1 MSIGFPEIFKKL
13 NWVLFKDIR
22 ESARLRLSEVEMKS
36 REIRVIYGKDIEN
49 MTKTLMEDYKVA
61 EKFGDKSS
69 SIGLKPNL
77 VVATTPDTGATTHME
92 IVTAVIEYLQDYGFS
107 NISILEGS
115 WVGDDTERAY
125 RLNGYYD
132 IKRRYGVGLFDLKKD
147 RYETKSAG
155 GINMEISRKV
165 LEMDHLINLPV
176 MKGHCQ
182 TNMTC
187 AMKNLK
193 GILSDRSKRLFH
205 QKGLMVPIAALNAV
219 YSPSLTIVD
228 SICGDLDFEEG
239 GNPVE
244 TGRMMLGEDSVLID
258 AYCASLMGFDLDD
271 VPYISLA
278 GEMGAGC
285 ADIEKAKIIELN
297 KPENSPV
304 AVPRRYASRLS
315 SLTNPKSA
323 CSCCYANLI
332 HALKRMD
339 DEGELYALNGEKI
352 AIGQGWKGQ
361 EMEIGVGACCHKA
374 RHGVVKCPPSAQ
386 DILDMLRS
394 L

>member
-1 MSIGFPEIFKKL
+1 
-13 NWVLFKDIR
+13 
-22 ESARLRLSEVEMKS
+22 
-36 REIRVIYGKDIEN
+36 
-49 MTKTLMEDYKVA
+49 
-61 EKFGDKSS
+61 
-69 SIGLKPNL
+69 
-77 VVATTPDTGATTHME
+77 
-92 IVTAVIEYLQDYGFS
+92 
-107 NISILEGS
+107 
-115 WVGDDTERAY
+115 
-125 RLNGYYD
+125 
-132 IKRRYGVGLFDLKKD
+132 
-147 RYETKSAG
+147 
-155 GINMEISRKV
+155 
-165 LEMDHLINLPV
+165 
-176 MKGHCQ
+176 
-182 TNMTC
+182 
-187 AMKNLK
+187 
-193 GILSDRSKRLFH
+193 
-205 QKGLMVPIAALNAV
+205 
-219 YSPSLTIVD
+219 
-228 SICGDLDFEEG
+228 
-239 GNPVE
+239 
-244 TGRMMLGEDSVLID
+244 MLGEDSVLID

>member
-1 MSIGFPEIFKKL
+1 
-13 NWVLFKDIR
+13 
-22 ESARLRLSEVEMKS
+22 MKS
-36 REIRVIYGKDIEN
+36 KDIRVIYGKDIAA
-49 MTKTLMEDYKVA
+49 MTRRLMEAYGV
-61 EKFGDKSS
+61 EDKIPSKS
-69 SIGLKPNL
+69 ASIGLKPNL
-77 VVATTPDTGATTHME
+77 VIAATPDTGATTHME
-92 IVTAVIEYLQDYGFS
+92 IITGIIEYLQEKGFG
-107 NISILEGS
+107 NISIVEGS
-115 WVGDDTERAY
+115 WVGDDTERAF
-125 RLNGYYD
+125 RVNGYHNVA
-132 IKRRYGVGLFDLKKD
+132 KKYGVGLYDLKKD
-147 RYETKSAG
+147 KYVRKSAG
-155 GINMEISRKV
+155 GIDMEISSKV
-165 LEMDHLINLPV
+165 LGLDYLINLPV

-193 GILSDRSKRLFH
+193 GIMSDRSKRLFH
-205 QKGLMVPIAALNAV
+205 QKGLMLPIAALNAV

-228 SICGDLDFEEG
+228 AICGDLDFEEG

-244 TGRMMLGEDSVLID
+244 TGMMMIGDDSVLID
-258 AYCASLMGFDLDD
+258 AYCASLMGFQLDD
-271 VPYISLA
+271 VPYIGL
-278 GEMGAGC
+278 GEEMGAGC
-285 ADIEKAKIIELN
+285 ADIGKANIIELN